1 MWKHYLILGFL
12 LTVIAGFVFW
22 TSHRERQTP
31 QNTSTPAV
39 LDASSQHENVESQAK
54 NAEDINEVQ
63 RAKRRVLD
71 SLTEEEK
78 NDPYWEKKLAIMDTP
93 AYAAFAASKNTSLY
107 AYLDFF
113 KSQGLETTDKN
124 VIVKLFERKFQEHF
138 PGETPETFE
147 PKARQELVNRLI
159 ASDTDNDLRVIVDFT
174 REEGYTAWGSLYFD
188 SDSGKYADWAF
199 DIFENYEPPA
209 ADPPVLVETT
219 APVSDI
225 QLPST
230 STEDP
235 LLDDTP
241 TPSPA
246 APEVLSTKPLVLED
260 SDIQIESDADFETEF
275 LKFLERTLPEQP
287 EQSSVSD
294 FEKQFRDTFT
304 PERFNTAIQTLNR
317 YGPEEGLRRLKASD
331 PEVATHVEHLIEKN
345 KEERE

>member
-12 LTVIAGFVFW
+12 LTVIAGYVFW
-22 TSHRERQTP
+22 TSHHERQTP
-31 QNTSTPAV
+31 REASTTTV
-39 LDASSQHENVESQAK
+39 LDASSQHENTEPQAK
-54 NAEDINEVQ
+54 NAEDLNEVQ
-63 RAKRRVLD
+63 RAKQRVLD

-78 NDPYWEKKLAIMDTP
+78 TDPYWKKKLAIMDTP

-113 KSQGLETTDKN
+113 KAQGLETTDKN
-124 VIVKLFERKFQEHF
+124 VFVKLFERKFHEHF
-138 PGETPETFE
+138 PGETPKTFE

-159 ASDTDNDLRVIVDFT
+159 ASDTDNDLLVIVGFT
-174 REEGYTAWGSLYFD
+174 REEGYAAWGSLYFD

-209 ADPPVLVETT
+209 TDPPVLIETT
-219 APVSDI
+219 VPVSDI

-230 STEDP
+230 EDP
-235 LLDDTP
+235 LPDDML

-246 APEVLSTKPLVLED
+246 APEVPSTEPVVLEG
-260 SDIQIESDADFETEF
+260 SGMQIESDADFETEF
-275 LKFLERTLPEQP
+275 LKFLEQTLPKQPEQP
-287 EQSSVSD
+287 SVAD

-304 PERFNTAIQTLNR
+304 PKGFNTAIQTLNR

-331 PEVATHVEHLIEKN
+331 PEVAAHVERLIQKN